1 MKIHFSETLIQNFV
15 DHPIH
20 EDHPQ
25 PHFAPFSKHG
35 HLKEFDACACTRFWV
50 PLVMES
56 SKGPILHE
64 GSIVLLMDHLFDAY
78 ACTLSS

>member
-25 PHFAPFSKHG
+25 PHFAPFFKHG

-56 SKGPILHE
+56 S
-64 GSIVLLMDHLFDAY
+64 
-78 ACTLSS
+78 